1 MFTTKNRPIGHAF
14 TWLAYQPEGPT
25 ILAVSLALIALP
37 FVALSLQVY
46 ELMDGFPIEDIH
58 PLSPTDPTRWTA
70 AASAVL
76 LSALVAGSVGGWLIR
91 HRRGYSYWVALPV
104 AWICG
109 IGGSTL
115 LPALLGQH
123 FGAAPM
129 CIDACG
135 YSITTDQPAWNFL
148 AAVLFFWLAPA
159 YEGQALGCL
168 IVGFVAWSQILVRFG
183 PPAPPPEVPR
193 WGRAQAW
200 YPPSERYP
208 WPQPVAA
215 SASETPAPRP
225 VDAPEARPAPLGDEG
240 DRAVD

>member
-1 MFTTKNRPIGHAF
+1 
-14 TWLAYQPEGPT
+14 
-25 ILAVSLALIALP
+25 
-37 FVALSLQVY
+37 VY
-46 ELMDGFPIEDIH
+46 ALMDGFPTSDIQ

-76 LSALVAGSVGGWLIR
+76 LSALVAGCVGGWLIR

-115 LPALLGQH
+115 LPAILGQH

-135 YSITTDQPAWNFL
+135 YSITTDQPGWNFL
-148 AAVLFFWLAPA
+148 AAVLFFWLGPA
-159 YEGQALGCL
+159 YEGQALGAL
-168 IVGFVAWSQILVRFG
+168 IVGFVAWSLILVRFG
-183 PPAPPPEVPR
+183 PPAPPPEVPY

-200 YPPSERYP
+200 YPPSEPYP
-208 WPQPVAA
+208 WTQPFAGSA
-215 SASETPAPRP
+215 SAAQAPRP
-225 VDAPEARPAPLGDEG
+225 VDAPETPPTPLNDEG
-240 DRAVD
+240 DRAMGYAS